1 MSSHKPPGR
10 RDKKRMSARTATT
23 RPQRPTSRSEASE
36 LPHLELLVGIDEALR
51 STDPLALLTL
61 ASGIIATLDPR
72 QQNPL
77 TLQTGQP
84 TLVDLCETFMEAG
97 LRQTDALLRVIG
109 EMAGDDLLRERIRRS
124 VAERRHAI
132 PGWVVRLGEIRPYR
146 AVEMTHVL
154 KDGDNV
160 VVGVALPGRRELS
173 LVIYIDHNLGTVV
186 KDAFVLGAPIDEVMG
201 SWNAVDPMTGAEVN
215 ELSLADARA
224 RIVESITSG
233 AMTFPPYETDTWPA
247 CRPLVEWIVAMMPE
261 EGSGYTRPEWSKREL
276 ATLTQSFFA
285 SNFGASLDD
294 EDHRSLL
301 ESILWFGTDYGPG
314 DPLRWSPVA
323 VEILLADWIPRKLV
337 APADYLSKAPTVLR
351 AFVRYCHAERQI
363 PRDLTDDTI
372 EAIHQWEPDYQLSIG
387 SPRHHG
393 AMELLERLGLL
404 PGMDGEWDAEDGP
417 DGTEHL
423 SHNEYMLD
431 SLARSV
437 GGMRSLDTL
446 AMDALPD
453 EPLDRTGIPDD
464 IVTRVAE
471 ISELV
476 DGCCD
481 DLFDEE
487 FRTAS
492 RRLLARVA
500 VADSDIFRRKSS
512 AATTAAAICWIIA
525 KANDSFDLYG
535 VSGSGGPRVK
545 DLMAHFGLTGS
556 VSQRAEPMIRAIGAD
571 WRFGRTTVGDPR
583 LLVSSMRLRIG
594 ETRDLYRTGE

>member
-1 MSSHKPPGR
+1 MSSNKPPGR
-10 RDKKRMSARTATT
+10 RDKKRMST
-23 RPQRPTSRSEASE
+23 RKAPVVPRRPASGSEGGE
-36 LPHLELLVGIDEALR
+36 LPHHEFLVGIDEALR
-51 STDPLALLTL
+51 SADPLALLML
-61 ASGIIATLDPR
+61 ASGIITTLDPR

-77 TLQTGQP
+77 AIESGQP
-84 TLVDLCETFMEAG
+84 TLVDLCESFLEAG
-97 LRQTDALLRVIG
+97 LRQTDALLTVIG

-124 VAERRHAI
+124 VAQRRHAI
-132 PGWVVRLGEIRPYR
+132 PGWVVRLGEARPYR

-160 VVGVALPGRRELS
+160 VVGVGLPGKREVS

-186 KDAFVLGAPIDEVMG
+186 KDAFVLGAPIDEVMV
-201 SWNAVDPMTGAEVN
+201 SWNAVDPMSGAEMN

-224 RIVESITSG
+224 RIVQSITSG

-247 CRPLVEWIVAMMPE
+247 CRPLVEWIVAMMPD
-261 EGSGYTRPEWSKREL
+261 EGSGYTRPDWSKRQL
-276 ATLTQSFFA
+276 ATLTRSFFA
-285 SNFGASLDD
+285 SQFGASLDD

-323 VEILLADWIPRKLV
+323 IEILLADWIPRKIV
-337 APADYLSKAPTVLR
+337 APADFLSKAPTVLR

-363 PRDLTDDTI
+363 PRALTDDTI
-372 EAIHQWEPDYQLSIG
+372 EAIDRWEPDYQLAIG
-387 SPRHHG
+387 SPRNQG

-404 PGMDGEWDAEDGP
+404 PGTDGDWDDDEGP

-437 GGMRSLDTL
+437 GGMRSLETL
-446 AMDALPD
+446 TTEALPV

-525 KANDSFDLYG
+525 KANNSFDLYG
-535 VSGSGGPRVK
+535 MSGSGGPRVK
-545 DLMAHFGLTGS
+545 DLMTHFGLTGS
-556 VSQRAEPMIRAIGAD
+556 VSQRAEPMIRAIWAD

-583 LLVSSMRLRIG
+583 LLVSSTRLRIE
-594 ETRDLYRTGE
+594 ETRDLYRIGE

>member
-1 MSSHKPPGR
+1 MST
-10 RDKKRMSARTATT
+10 RTATA
-23 RPQRPTSRSEASE
+23 RPQRPTRRSEASE

-61 ASGIIATLDPR
+61 ASGIITTLDPR

-77 TLQTGQP
+77 KVEAGQP
-84 TLVDLCETFMEAG
+84 TLVDLCDTFLEAG
-97 LRQTDALLRVIG
+97 LRQTDALLKVIG

-124 VAERRHAI
+124 VAQRRHAI
-132 PGWVVRLGEIRPYR
+132 PGWVVCLGEIRPYR

-186 KDAFVLGAPIDEVMG
+186 KDAFVLGAPIDEVMA
-201 SWNAVDPMTGAEVN
+201 SWNAVDPMSGAEMN

-224 RIVESITSG
+224 RITESITSG
-233 AMTFPPYETDTWPA
+233 AITFPPFETDTWPA

-261 EGSGYTRPEWSKREL
+261 EGSGYTRPDWSKRQL
-276 ATLTQSFFA
+276 ATLTKSFFA
-285 SNFGASLDD
+285 SQFGAPLDD

-337 APADYLSKAPTVLR
+337 APADYLSEAPTVLR

-372 EAIHQWEPDYQLSIG
+372 EAIDHWEPDYQLSIG
-387 SPRHHG
+387 SPRHQG

-404 PGMDGEWDAEDGP
+404 PGMDGDWDDAEGP
-417 DGTEHL
+417 NGIEQL

-464 IVTRVAE
+464 ILTRVAE

-525 KANDSFDLYG
+525 KANDSFDLSG

-583 LLVSSMRLRIG
+583 LLVSPMRRRIG
-594 ETRDLYRTGE
+594 ETRDLYGNGR

>member
-10 RDKKRMSARTATT
+10 RDKKRMSTRTATA

-61 ASGIIATLDPR
+61 ASGIITTLDPR

-77 TLQTGQP
+77 KVETGQP
-84 TLVDLCETFMEAG
+84 TLVDLCETFLEAG
-97 LRQTDALLRVIG
+97 LRQTDALLKVIG

-124 VAERRHAI
+124 VAQRRHAI
-132 PGWVVRLGEIRPYR
+132 PGWVVRLGEARPYR

-160 VVGVALPGRRELS
+160 VVGVALPGRREVS

-186 KDAFVLGAPIDEVMG
+186 KDAFVLGAPIDEVMV
-201 SWNAVDPMTGAEVN
+201 SWNAVDPMSGAEMN

-233 AMTFPPYETDTWPA
+233 AMTFPPYETETWPA

-261 EGSGYTRPEWSKREL
+261 EGSGYTRPDWSKRQL
-276 ATLTQSFFA
+276 ATLTTSFFA
-285 SNFGASLDD
+285 SQFGASLDD

-323 VEILLADWIPRKLV
+323 IEILLADWIPRKIV
-337 APADYLSKAPTVLR
+337 APADFLSKAPTVLR

-372 EAIHQWEPDYQLSIG
+372 EAIDQWEPDYQLSIG
-387 SPRHHG
+387 SPRNQG

-404 PGMDGEWDAEDGP
+404 PGTDGEWDDEEGP
-417 DGTEHL
+417 DGTEQL

-437 GGMRSLDTL
+437 GGMRSLETL
-446 AMDALPD
+446 TTEALPV
-453 EPLDRTGIPDD
+453 EPLDRTGIPED

-471 ISELV
+471 ISDLV

-512 AATTAAAICWIIA
+512 AATTAAAIRSA
-525 KANDSFDLYG
+525 QN
-535 VSGSGGPRVK
+535 R
-545 DLMAHFGLTGS
+545 
-556 VSQRAEPMIRAIGAD
+556 
-571 WRFGRTTVGDPR
+571 
-583 LLVSSMRLRIG
+583 
-594 ETRDLYRTGE
+594 

>member
-1 MSSHKPPGR
+1 MSSHKPPR
-10 RDKKRMSARTATT
+10 RREKKRMSTRKATA
-23 RPQRPTSRSEASE
+23 RPQWPTSRSEASE

-51 STDPLALLTL
+51 STDPLALL
-61 ASGIIATLDPR
+61 
-72 QQNPL
+72 N
-77 TLQTGQP
+77 
-84 TLVDLCETFMEAG
+84 
-97 LRQTDALLRVIG
+97 VIG

-124 VAERRHAI
+124 VAQRRHAI

-186 KDAFVLGAPIDEVMG
+186 KDAFVLSAPIDEVMV
-201 SWNAVDPMTGAEVN
+201 SWNAVDPLSGAEMN

-247 CRPLVEWIVAMMPE
+247 CRPMVEWIVAMMPE
-261 EGSGYTRPEWSKREL
+261 EGSGYTRPDWSKRQL
-276 ATLTQSFFA
+276 ATLTKSFFA
-285 SNFGASLDD
+285 SQFGAPLDD

-372 EAIHQWEPDYQLSIG
+372 EAIDRWEPDYQLSIG
-387 SPRHHG
+387 SPRHQG

-404 PGMDGEWDAEDGP
+404 PGMDGEWDDEEEP
-417 DGTEHL
+417 DGAEQL

-437 GGMRSLDTL
+437 GGMHSLDTL

-464 IVTRVAE
+464 IVSRVAE
-471 ISELV
+471 ISKLV

-500 VADSDIFRRKSS
+500 VADSGMFRRKSS
-512 AATTAAAICWIIA
+512 AATTAAAIC
-525 KANDSFDLYG
+525 D
-535 VSGSGGPRVK
+535 GSSPR
-545 DLMAHFGLTGS
+545 
-556 VSQRAEPMIRAIGAD
+556 P
-571 WRFGRTTVGDPR
+571 TTVSTCTGCRVPVDPA
-583 LLVSSMRLRIG
+583 
-594 ETRDLYRTGE
+594 